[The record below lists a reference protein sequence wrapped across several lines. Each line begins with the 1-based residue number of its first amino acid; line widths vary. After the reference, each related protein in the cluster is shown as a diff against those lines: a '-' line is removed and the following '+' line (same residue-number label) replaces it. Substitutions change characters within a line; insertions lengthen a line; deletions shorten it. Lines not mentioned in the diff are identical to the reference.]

1 MSTDKP
7 TFYYVDAHA
16 GSGKTYSAHKYIA
29 SAGGFFTIATQT
41 NDLSKQ
47 QAEDLL
53 AEFGVKARVIR
64 LENGVSKTCTER
76 YVRHC
81 KDLRG
86 STAIINYKVA
96 LQDLEAA
103 RNQNLIVDEFNPPVE
118 KFELQEDISATRA
131 FIGNLI
137 KAVPCEFP
145 GVLEV
150 IDTDDT
156 AEIAE
161 SGKSKQNSLKE
172 HVVRVCKRAH
182 SPHHRMFVKET
193 NYVDFRSGL
202 PDAEGVSDDDDESK
216 RKLSLY
222 AWLQPSILKNY
233 RSVTFMGA
241 NRQNSKLFLYW
252 KDKVNWIEHP
262 EIKGERYDT
271 FDHKAPLI
279 DWRHMSEDLLS
290 WSHLSNNIGYEYFK
304 ESVAEVI
311 AREYPNEEYLVTL
324 SAKDDGTWTCPNGRV
339 VSANPM
345 GLNAFQDKY
354 LAVHLAPL
362 IPSRMDVF
370 MWNAIAGVSEAELVI
385 AQYCEMLY
393 QFFTRTAVR
402 DGERYSKSK
411 NQKRLVFI
419 GLDRPTIDVLR
430 EIFGVEKQSELLV
443 VPALNGYVKPP
454 RKTRSDKKPDDAK
467 RAAKSARQAERRAE
481 KRAAKAAA
489 AEMRV

>member
-1 MSTDKP
+1 M
-7 TFYYVDAHA
+7 A
-16 GSGKTYSAHKYIA
+16 GH
-29 SAGGFFTIATQT
+29 
-41 NDLSKQ
+41 
-47 QAEDLL
+47 
-53 AEFGVKARVIR
+53 
-64 LENGVSKTCTER
+64 
-76 YVRHC
+76 
-81 KDLRG
+81 
-86 STAIINYKVA
+86 
-96 LQDLEAA
+96 
-103 RNQNLIVDEFNPPVE
+103 
-118 KFELQEDISATRA
+118 
-131 FIGNLI
+131 
-137 KAVPCEFP
+137 
-145 GVLEV
+145 
-150 IDTDDT
+150 
-156 AEIAE
+156 
-161 SGKSKQNSLKE
+161 
-172 HVVRVCKRAH
+172 
-182 SPHHRMFVKET
+182 
-193 NYVDFRSGL
+193 
-202 PDAEGVSDDDDESK
+202 
-216 RKLSLY
+216 
-222 AWLQPSILKNY
+222 
-233 RSVTFMGA
+233 

-290 WSHLSNNIGYEYFK
+290 WSHLSNNIGYENFK

-362 IPSRMDVF
+362 IPSKMDVF
-370 MWNAIAGVSEAELVI
+370 MWDAIAGVSEVELVI

-402 DGERYSKSK
+402 DGKHYSECD
-411 NQKRLVFI
+411 QQLVFI

-454 RKTRSDKKPDDAK
+454 RKTRSDKKPDDVK
-467 RAAKSARQAERRAE
+467 RAAKTEGQRKRRAAE
-481 KRAAKAAA
+481 RAAKAAA
-489 AEMRV
+489 EITISERERTTNPC